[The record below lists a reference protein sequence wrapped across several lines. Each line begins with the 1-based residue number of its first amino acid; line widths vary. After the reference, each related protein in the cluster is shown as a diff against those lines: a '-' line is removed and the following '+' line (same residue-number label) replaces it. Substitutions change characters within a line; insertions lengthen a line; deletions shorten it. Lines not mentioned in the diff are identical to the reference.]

1 MQQEPIWGYRFEEF
15 TLDLARR
22 RLSRNGLEVM
32 APSGRAFEVL
42 AYLLANRDRMVSKRE
57 LLDAVWPSVVV
68 EENNLSQ
75 AISIVRRALG
85 DSRDE
90 PRFVVTVARRGYK
103 FVGDA
108 TPLTGPTT
116 DVAGRAATP
125 ADLRPEEPAPAPAT
139 LPPEDPL
146 TLPAVSRSDGPAV
159 APQTAGVPA
168 DESRHAGPVTRRAML
183 LGVGAAAVAIAAGAA
198 WWLRPKTSSRLPASI
213 AVLPFKPLL
222 SSSRDEAIEVGVAEL
237 LINRLSVLPGVVIT
251 PLSSV
256 RRFGAPEQDPLQAGR
271 ELDVAAVVDGS
282 VQIRDGNLR
291 LTARLLDV
299 STGESL
305 WAGSYMEKLSDFFA
319 VQDSLASQLVS
330 ALASD
335 IPLDARRRL
344 VARSTSDAEAWQLYA
359 NGRYQLQLRDPQG
372 FLSAREYFL
381 AAERLDPRFAL
392 ATTGLSEAWALAA
405 VFCMVPPVEAF
416 AQARSAA
423 ERALLIDPQLPQ
435 ALVALGH
442 VKTQF
447 DRDFEG
453 GRSLYR
459 QALALAPNAAGTYSS
474 LALNTAQSGSI
485 SSALDYIGQ
494 AQALEPA
501 AMPFMAIS
509 GFIEYFAR
517 QYDSAR
523 RRLSGVLESA
533 PDAVM
538 PRQFLARVLLALGQG
553 QAVLQLLDGHNQTAP
568 GSFSNLGRAY
578 AQVGEVDA
586 ARAEIARVEGLGAQ
600 GFGVG
605 FDLALLHVSL
615 GENDWALAALERAV
629 DDHSQMI
636 GYLNVEPALDPI
648 RGDARFRAV
657 AKRIALA

>member
-1 MQQEPIWGYRFEEF
+1 MQKDAIWGYRFGEF

-22 RLSRNGLEVM
+22 RLSRNGQEVM
-32 APSGRAFEVL
+32 APSGRAFDVL
-42 AYLLANRDRMVSKRE
+42 AFLLANRDRMVSKHE

-75 AISIVRRALG
+75 AVSLVRRALG

-90 PRFVVTVARRGYK
+90 PRFVATVARRGYK

-108 TPLTGPTT
+108 TPLIEPAT
-116 DVAGRAATP
+116 DVAVAAAAP
-125 ADLRPEEPAPAPAT
+125 AIIPPDEPAPAPAV
-139 LPPEDPL
+139 LPPEV
-146 TLPAVSRSDGPAV
+146 LPPPPA
-159 APQTAGVPA
+159 AEPAAVPA
-168 DESRHAGPVTRRAML
+168 ADFRPAGPVTRRAVL
-183 LGVGAAAVAIAAGAA
+183 LGAGAAAVAIAAGGA
-198 WWLRPKTSSRLPASI
+198 WWLRPKPPSRLPASI
-213 AVLPFKPLL
+213 AVLPFQPLL
-222 SSSRDEAIEVGVAEL
+222 TGSRDEAIEVGVAEL
-237 LINRLSVLPGVVIT
+237 LINRLSVLPGVVVM

-256 RRFGAPEQDPLQAGR
+256 RPYAAPDQDPLQAGR
-271 ELDVAAVVDGS
+271 DLDVSAVVDGS
-282 VQIRDGNLR
+282 VQIRDGNVR

-305 WAGSYMEKLSDFFA
+305 WAGSYTEKLGDFFA
-319 VQDSLASQLVS
+319 MQDSLASQLVD

-372 FLSAREYFL
+372 FLTARGYFQ
-381 AAERLDPRFAL
+381 AAERRDPRFAL
-392 ATTGLSEAWALAA
+392 AITGLSESWALAA
-405 VFCMVPPVEAF
+405 VFSMVPPVEAF

-423 ERALLIDPQLPQ
+423 QRALGIDPELPQ

-447 DRDFEG
+447 DHDFEG

-459 QALALAPNAAGTYSS
+459 QALTLAPDAAATYSN

-485 SSALDYIGQ
+485 ASALDYIAQ

-501 AMPFMAIS
+501 AMPFMAIG

-517 QYDSAR
+517 QYETAR

-533 PDAVM
+533 PDAVL

-553 QAVLQLLDGHNQTAP
+553 QAVLRLLDGRNVTAP

-586 ARAEIARVEGLGAQ
+586 ARGDCACRRPWRTGFRRGLRP
-600 GFGVG
+600 GV
-605 FDLALLHVSL
+605 
-615 GENDWALAALERAV
+615 
-629 DDHSQMI
+629 
-636 GYLNVEPALDPI
+636 
-648 RGDARFRAV
+648 DASFAGRKPPGTRCP
-657 AKRIALA
+657 RTRSR